1 VSGRPSLGPVL
12 RTARLELSPPAAT
25 DLVGVHACL
34 GSQEAQRFIG
44 GAPATMADSFS
55 RLLRGGG
62 SWALYGYGMFH
73 LRRAGEAELAGVCGV
88 FHSWR
93 GFGQGL
99 DDAAEAGWAIR
110 ADLWGQGLATEAMAA
125 ILDWFDAAHG
135 RETRCMIV
143 DGHAVSERIAGR
155 LGYAPYGSH
164 HEEDGTLLNL
174 FCRPPPE
181 IGGRA
186 PGSPTTIL

>member
-1 VSGRPSLGPVL
+1 MNLGPVL
-12 RTARLELSPPAAT
+12 RTARLVLTPPAAA
-25 DLVGVHACL
+25 DLAGVHECL
-34 GSQEAQRFIG
+34 GSEEAMRFIG
-44 GAPATMADSFS
+44 GQPATMADSFS

-73 LRRAGEAELAGVCGV
+73 LRRVGEEDIAGVCGV

-110 ADLWGQGLATEAMAA
+110 PGLWGQGLASEAMTA

-135 RETRCMIV
+135 HETRCMIAQ
-143 DGHAVSERIAGR
+143 GHEVSERIAAR
-155 LGYAPYGSH
+155 LGYEPYGSQS
-164 HEEDGTLLNL
+164 EDDGTVLTLYR
-174 FCRPPPE
+174 RPPPE
-181 IGGRA
+181 I
-186 PGSPTTIL
+186 